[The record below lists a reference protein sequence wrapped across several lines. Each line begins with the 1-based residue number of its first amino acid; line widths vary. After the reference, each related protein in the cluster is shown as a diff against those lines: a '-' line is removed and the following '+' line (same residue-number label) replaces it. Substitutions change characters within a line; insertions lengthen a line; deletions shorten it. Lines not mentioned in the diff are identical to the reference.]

1 MKKRLLTA
9 WLIACMMISLVGQT
23 PITALAE
30 GDDSRVISM
39 SEGLQEVLLN
49 DVSETPVTEDENT
62 VVEIPEA
69 QTEQSEDAIVEDTP
83 GIELVQNEN
92 TIEDTPGIELVQDEN
107 TVEDTP
113 GIELVQEENT
123 VEDTPGIE
131 LVQNENTV
139 EDTPGI
145 ELVQNDNIVEDTP
158 GIELVQNENTVEDTP
173 AIELVQNENTVEDTP
188 GIELVQNDN
197 IVEDTLGIEL
207 VQNDNTVVETPE
219 LVEKIV
225 DANLPQGTHN
235 LGDIVRVS
243 GLLPKDSIVEAIPV
257 NVEIEGQDV
266 LLAYDITIYENEEK
280 KNAGIS
286 WQPGENGLS
295 VEFISSA
302 LETTEEEV
310 NIWHMEDTE
319 ETPEYVTAAPSPY
332 GSVEFVA
339 ESFSVYVVT
348 STKLTAT
355 IVASDGNTYEINVTY
370 TNQSGIPMDGTKL
383 AVSELK
389 SGDERYDEYIEES
402 ASKVGTKAEDFEFSK
417 VFDIKIVDEND
428 EAIEYEPTGD
438 VDVSIRVIG
447 VSLSEYP
454 QVNVLHFVEDRND
467 ENFLIYDIDST
478 VNGETV
484 EFTTDS
490 FSVYVVVGHE
500 GGEVVTPRV
509 EFHFIDRLSD
519 SDYLNGV
526 SSPFTAAPYNF
537 VNTAG
542 EYQTTQILKAG
553 ESLSRINNPR
563 NIKIENPNG
572 SNIEKFFY
580 GWYVVNMSSDSTHRE
595 TLNAGTAEEIQKYV
609 GNIVY
614 TWPDEKKVEFDTTL
628 SFIDGT
634 YKVGDEIEWTLGNVS
649 GKGVLDED
657 GTVDVYL
664 APLFQDFYFVNFR
677 MGARNA
683 DLSNNLLTR
692 KLIVFGEQSS
702 ATVRIGDVEC
712 PSADPQHKIFV
723 GWETVNDNG
732 GNLERDIYFN
742 TIDYDGNEIIKTVDA
757 SGNEIA
763 SVGNGYYITVSKT
776 ASEFDEVNLYPVFA
790 EARWLYFS
798 RGAAGNGSSYVGAA
812 YRVTNDENVGTYFD
826 NDFFN
831 GTNGNA
837 SHLSRRP
844 GYSLEGWYAFA
855 VTDSEGNITNL
866 TTPADV
872 SINYIDS
879 TGVTQTTTIN
889 TTAVKIV
896 DVDNSG
902 SEPVGNISY
911 NGAYTVNGVKL
922 FEVQGGKM
930 YVYRAMDDLT
940 LYANWV
946 KDTKTSIRVIVWKQK
961 VTDDKYATDAEKTY
975 DYEIFYTDENAS
987 TTVIP
992 DLTGFSGT
1000 YVDSNGVTQ
1009 TVSNKNL
1016 LNESFTG
1023 FHYSRNDVATVGAPE
1038 ADGTTVYNVY
1048 YDRDLLT
1055 MTFNRYTTSGYAET
1069 TSNSGTQYAFI
1080 GDEWIQ
1086 LTYSNGEWTIPVY
1099 SDIYTESTGMEDE
1112 MYGLVNGEY
1121 VLLTPQVS
1129 EVIYKSTSA
1138 LTDGKKYLIVNSNS
1152 SGNNRYALRYSSQ
1165 NGGTDQ
1171 VTINSATGNI
1181 DSLWISASEVEATSI
1196 WTVKALNNGYT
1207 FQNGSAYLRR
1217 NNGNLRIEANST
1229 NNIWTWNAT
1238 NNRLSNGNYYL
1249 RYNNGFSLNTTTNS
1263 IYLFVQTNIISGY
1276 TYNGVDYNGTRY
1288 IKSLEVTDYKAYNGK
1303 RYTASSGN
1311 NAWRVYK
1318 AFDGLFGQTLE
1329 HNGCSWPTEYSWY
1342 DTGSNT
1348 GGTSGTRT
1356 TFLDAFTGGSEIFYA
1371 GNVTTGNYTYNH
1383 YKQNVDG
1390 SWPAID
1396 EWANQTSTS
1405 GGGYWSFTEKYDGFT
1420 VSYYYIGNRNNAI
1433 SNWNNT
1439 WTSTSA
1445 GQQTP
1450 NFTNNLYVRYAR
1462 QTFDLTF
1469 DVNYPV
1475 DASLN
1480 YSNGKSSNITVNGIY
1495 YQASLSQYST
1505 YYGVDSDSIN
1515 YTNDLKSPDHY
1526 IFGGWYEDA
1535 SCTVPFNF
1543 NSTMPVGNKIVY
1555 AKWTPERFIIKID
1568 PNGGEIDHVN
1578 HNGYSS
1584 FGSGTVTIG
1593 GQSETYDFTTINS
1606 SYSDY
1611 PISGSSNYNESF
1623 QTYIR
1628 SSYGTTLTIYEPARR
1643 FVPMSD
1649 SVAEQYANEGNDI
1662 YYYVNYQWR
1671 ETDGASGIYNDIRSA
1686 LYLTESDLL
1695 DFYELYKNITIY
1707 SVGRFASSNEGMT
1720 TLDYNTW
1727 KQLYVSQTKYRP
1739 LFLNEH
1745 WTFLGWYKVDNGVM
1759 EDMPYND
1766 ADPVNG
1772 EFTLKAMW
1780 RLDGSYKVQYI
1791 AEYSMEDGASING
1804 GMEKWTDPTATNVAY
1819 SDGATTTIY
1828 KAPTDLT
1835 KNGTV
1840 VNDDTI
1846 IFKGFRLVYNAG
1858 TAQNPNWQPMEVD
1871 GEGNVTTYYYP
1882 GDDYTIHAGNAYGSD
1897 GIIYLQAVYQY
1908 KNSSDHRPVVTNLTI
1923 DANSGYVN
1931 ITDDNDLPE
1940 WNIYPGTNSL
1950 NDDPG
1955 KMLNVNG
1962 TDYPTQILFG
1972 DIQSEAAVHLYQFAS
1987 EITQDAQGNALFDA
2001 NQLFTHPNGYFL
2013 LGFDDVEDE
2022 YDYIATYAAD
2032 SVIAVTPDVNKS
2044 IFAVWEPM
2052 VYVTF
2057 KNNTPG
2063 TITFGLSSTDGALE
2077 VSNVKKGLY
2086 IREPLTN
2093 LGEITLKSTSD
2104 PTYQEGDD
2112 VITLAF
2118 PKGAEKDITV
2128 SGTNNLGP
2136 GKVLVWNSSIELS
2149 DRVYS
2154 SDNTPS
2160 PDTSYSHTV
2169 GNDTHSHELPSG
2181 EANNLK
2187 TFSFTETPIAN
2198 SEPLTVTFT
2207 HYDKEYAL
2215 LLNDNW
2221 NGDGTGGGIQETDF
2235 GPDDIKPDDSVNP
2248 PEKKGWDLPGTS
2260 TRFGYSFLGWAY
2272 SASATS
2278 PDFYMPNGRIEDL
2291 NKVDGGFFS
2300 ENTVEIEGVITRT
2313 LYGVWEPLK
2322 DAVYVYK
2329 DVPEPGN
2336 QDKPFEFTVKI
2347 SGTYH
2352 VGSTNYQIKDE
2363 NNNDLA
2369 KSFSIKHGEYLR
2381 IVTTTDYGVT
2391 SGHNTAYV
2399 QAEVEVY
2406 SPVTTN
2412 GTLEYVKDDNRSKT
2426 ISWQKTVTP
2435 NSTNGFNTDLKFE
2448 VYETQVNNYN
2458 TSVTLNY
2465 SDGDN
2470 KLTIGSNTYAASQL
2484 PQEVN
2489 TNTVSWKDP
2498 DVRGTVTFN
2507 NVIDKYNVSVEKRLV
2522 TNKTGNEDFPFTA
2535 SYVLDESESYEQT
2548 VSLFTATDNFLVTSG
2563 NTNNEALKEIPAGAK
2578 LTITELDDDEYTT
2591 RYSTDDGA
2599 NWTEGREVVLTVD
2612 SDKKVIYENT
2622 LKSYPVTFKL
2632 VDQNDVPLHAM
2643 FSLAST
2649 VGIISSDLYAGQE
2662 GKFYTTDKF
2671 WCDTYTLN
2679 QTTTADGYI
2688 SLQGTPI
2695 TITVKGGTPYIESD
2709 NSWVTVTPND
2719 ANDPEQGFVITVKNW
2734 AQKTVTVKKVL
2745 EDPLLTGNRTFNFSY
2760 SYTSPLDSSQVSKTF
2775 TLQPTANNPAGAS
2788 RDLIIPANATN
2799 LVIMEL
2805 TTGEN
2810 ANITNTYDIKVELD
2824 TNGAVDGTS
2833 QTEWGDDVSD
2843 LTKIKNDHT
2852 VIFTNTRKEIEI
2864 TLIKRVDGKGG
2875 SFDFNTTVKNG
2886 GNILTGYGTSGTPIN
2901 GFVAGLQTINL
2912 NPATFNEASTTF
2924 KIPYGAVL
2932 EISEVAMQN
2941 YIATAE
2947 GRNSSSSVGTYDSDN
2962 LTIVLDETQTI
2973 EDLTITF
2980 TNTEVQVAP
2989 SSYDEKSAPY
2999 MWIFLLSMLLT
3010 LGIAVPTIYRIK
3022 IRIEQE

>member
-1 MKKRLLTA
+1 MKKRLLTT

-39 SEGLQEVLLN
+39 PEGLEELLLSN
-49 DVSETPVTEDENT
+49 VSETPVIEDENIA
-62 VVEIPEA
+62 VEIPET
-69 QTEQSEDAIVEDTP
+69 QTDQDEDAIVEDTP

-92 TIEDTPGIELVQDEN
+92 IVEDTPGIELVQDEN

-113 GIELVQEENT
+113 GIELVQDENTVEDTPGIELVQDENTVEDTPGIELVQDENTVEDTPGIELVQDENT

-145 ELVQNDNIVEDTP
+145 ELVQDENTIEDTP
-158 GIELVQNENTVEDTP
+158 GIELVQTEKD
-173 AIELVQNENTVEDTP
+173 I
-188 GIELVQNDN
+188 
-197 IVEDTLGIEL
+197 
-207 VQNDNTVVETPE
+207 VETPE
-219 LVEKIV
+219 LVDKIV

-235 LGDIVRVS
+235 VGDIVRVR

-257 NVEIEGQDV
+257 NVEIEGQSV

-280 KNAGIS
+280 KNEGIS

-310 NIWHMEDTE
+310 NIWHMEDAA

-348 STKLTAT
+348 ETKLTAT

-370 TNQSGIPMDGTKL
+370 TNQSGIPMDGTRL

-389 SGDERYDEYIEES
+389 SGDEGYDEYIEES

-428 EAIEYEPTGD
+428 EAIEYEPSGD

-454 QVNVLHFVEDRND
+454 QVNVLHFVEDKND
-467 ENFLIYDIDST
+467 ENFLVYDVESI
-478 VNGETV
+478 VKGETV

-526 SSPFTAAPYNF
+526 TSPFTTGPYNF

-542 EYQTTQILKAG
+542 EYQTTQIVKAG

-563 NIKIENPNG
+563 NIKINNPNG
-572 SNIEKFFY
+572 SDIEKFFY
-580 GWYVVNMSSDSTHRE
+580 GWYVVNMSSDSTHRD
-595 TLNAGTAEEIQKYV
+595 TLNAGTPEEVQKYV
-609 GNIVY
+609 GSIVY
-614 TWPDEKKVEFDTTL
+614 TWPDEKKVDFDTTL
-628 SFIDGT
+628 SFADGT
-634 YKVGDEIEWTLGNVS
+634 YKVGDEINWTMGDVTGS
-649 GKGVLDED
+649 GVLDED

-677 MGARNA
+677 MGVRNGA
-683 DLSNNLLTR
+683 LSNNLLTR
-692 KLIVFGEQSS
+692 KLIVFGEHNS
-702 ATVRIGDVEC
+702 ATVRIGDIEC
-712 PSADPQHKIFV
+712 PSPDPQHQIFI

-732 GNLERDIYFN
+732 GTLERAIYYN

-763 SVGNGYYITVSKT
+763 SAGNGYFMTVSKS

-831 GTNGNA
+831 GTNGNV

-866 TTPADV
+866 TTPTDV

-961 VTDDKYATDAEKTY
+961 VTDNKYATDAEKTY
-975 DYEIFYTDENAS
+975 DYEIFYTNENAS

-992 DLTGFSGT
+992 DLTSFSGT

-1009 TVSNKNL
+1009 TVSNLNL
-1016 LNESFTG
+1016 LNRTYTG

-1038 ADGTTVYNVY
+1038 ADGTSVYNVY

-1055 MTFNRYTTSGYAET
+1055 MTFNRYTTSGYTET

-1080 GDEWIQ
+1080 GDEWVQ
-1086 LTYSNGEWTIPVY
+1086 LSFSNGEWIIPVY
-1099 SDIYTESTGMEDE
+1099 SDIYTQSTDIEEE

-1121 VLLTPQVS
+1121 VLLSPVKST
-1129 EVIYKSTSA
+1129 IYKATSA
-1138 LTDGKKYLIVNSNS
+1138 LAAGNNYLIVNTNLPGNGNALTY
-1152 SGNNRYALRYSSQ
+1152 SGQ
-1165 NGGTDQ
+1165 DGGNDA

-1181 DSLWISASEVEATSI
+1181 NLPWIESSYVDSTSI
-1196 WTVKALNNGYT
+1196 WTVAASGTNYTFSNGNGYIR
-1207 FQNGSAYLRR
+1207 RR
-1217 NNGNLRIEANST
+1217 NNGSLRIDNTNSNRT
-1229 NNIWTWNAT
+1229 WTWNAT

-1249 RYNNGFSLNTTTNS
+1249 IFNNGYSLSTTAS
-1263 IYLFVQTNIISGY
+1263 SVYLFVQTNLITGY

-1329 HNGCSWPTEYSWY
+1329 QNGYSWPTEYSWY
-1342 DTGSNT
+1342 ETGSNT

-1356 TFLDAFTGGSEIFYA
+1356 TFLDSFTGGSEIFYG
-1371 GNVTTGNYTYNH
+1371 GNVTTGDYTYNH

-1396 EWANQTSTS
+1396 DWANQTASS
-1405 GGGYWSFTEKYDGFT
+1405 GGTWYFSEKYDGFT
-1420 VSYYYIGNRNNAI
+1420 VSYYYVGSRTNAI
-1433 SNWNNT
+1433 NNWNNT
-1439 WTSTSA
+1439 WTSTSN
-1445 GQQTP
+1445 GQSTS
-1450 NFTNNLYVRYAR
+1450 TGSNNLYVRYAR

-1475 DASLN
+1475 DAGLV
-1480 YSNGKSSNITVNGIY
+1480 YTNGKSSNITVNGIY
-1495 YQASLSQYST
+1495 YQASLAQYAT
-1505 YYGVDSDSIN
+1505 YYGVDSDSVN
-1515 YTNDLKSPDHY
+1515 YTNDLKGPDHY

-1593 GQSETYDFTTINS
+1593 GQSETYNFTTINS

-1611 PISGSSNYNESF
+1611 PISGSSYYNESF

-1727 KQLYVSQTKYRP
+1727 KQLYVSPIKYRP
-1739 LFLNEH
+1739 LYSNEH
-1745 WTFLGWYKVDNGVM
+1745 WTFLGWYKVVNGVM

-1766 ADPVNG
+1766 ADPVTG

-1923 DANSGYVN
+1923 DANTGYVN
-1931 ITDDNDLPE
+1931 TTNNDALPD
-1940 WNIYPGTNSL
+1940 WDIYPGTSAL
-1950 NDDPG
+1950 NTTSST
-1955 KMLNVNG
+1955 MNVDG

-1972 DIQSEAAVHLYQFAS
+1972 DIQSEAAVHLYRYAS
-1987 EITQDAQGNALFDA
+1987 DITQDAQGNALTDA

-2013 LGFDDVEDE
+2013 IGFDDSPTEG
-2022 YDYIATYAAD
+2022 DYAATYPAD
-2032 SVIAVTPDVNKS
+2032 SVITVDRDDNQ
-2044 IFAVWEPM
+2044 IIYAVWEPM

-2057 KNNTPG
+2057 VNNTG
-2063 TITFGLSSTDGALE
+2063 VDAQDVKFGLSSGVEALQ
-2077 VSNVKKGLY
+2077 VINVKNGMY
-2086 IREPLTN
+2086 DRTPLADYGDISLAN
-2093 LGEITLKSTSD
+2093 GES
-2104 PTYQEGDD
+2104 
-2112 VITLAF
+2112 ITLAF
-2118 PKGAEKDITV
+2118 PKGAEQTLNV
-2128 SGTNNLGP
+2128 YGTNNLGV
-2136 GKVLVWNSSIELS
+2136 GKVLVWNTSL
-2149 DRVYS
+2149 DLV
-2154 SDNTPS
+2154 DNNGTTTS
-2160 PDTSYSHTV
+2160 FSTVNGTNSYSHTPAG
-2169 GNDTHSHELPSG
+2169 GNEHTHSLASG
-2181 EANNLK
+2181 EAYNTK
-2187 TFSFTETPIAN
+2187 DFSFDETMIVNRNA
-2198 SEPLTVTFT
+2198 LTVTFT
-2207 HYDKEYAL
+2207 SRPNDYAL
-2215 LLNDNW
+2215 ILDDNYP
-2221 NGDGTGGGIQETDF
+2221 GGGVQEYDYATS
-2235 GPDDIKPDDSVNP
+2235 DIKPN
-2248 PEKKGWDLPGTS
+2248 KTQLLPDTS
-2260 TRFGYSFLGWAY
+2260 SRIGYAFLGWAEDPNATVADY
-2272 SASATS
+2272 SSSS
-2278 PDFYMPNGRIEDL
+2278 PSENPWTILNLSDED
-2291 NKVDGGFFS
+2291 GFFQHS
-2300 ENTVEIEGVITRT
+2300 NCVEIDGVMTHT
-2313 LYGVWEPLK
+2313 LYAVWEART

-2329 DVPEPGN
+2329 EVPEPGN
-2336 QDKPFEFTVKI
+2336 QDKEFTFTVKLEGSYK
-2347 SGTYH
+2347 SGYN
-2352 VGSTNYQIKDE
+2352 GSTSDNINEYKDF
-2363 NNNDLA
+2363 
-2369 KSFSIKHGEYLR
+2369 KIKHGGYLR
-2381 IVTTTDYGVT
+2381 ITTTNYNAAVG
-2391 SGHNTAYV
+2391 SGSNLTAFL

-2406 SPVTTN
+2406 YLDTD
-2412 GTLEYVKDDNRSKT
+2412 GTYKLEKT
-2426 ISWQKTVTP
+2426 DTVRWDKTGVQGRT
-2435 NSTNGFNTDLKFE
+2435 SNGFTSPRVIVTEQSEEYYD
-2448 VYETQVNNYN
+2448 
-2458 TSVTLNY
+2458 TSVTLSSEA
-2465 SDGDN
+2465 SDNHIMLG
-2470 KLTIGSNTYAASQL
+2470 TYNLGEQFVMSSL
-2484 PQEVN
+2484 PQTRPVN
-2489 TNTVSWKDP
+2489 SVYWNQISDAG
-2498 DVRGTVTFN
+2498 GTVIFTNQRQTYDITVAKELVSNNSTAAIFN
-2507 NVIDKYNVSVEKRLV
+2507 FS
-2522 TNKTGNEDFPFTA
+2522 A
-2535 SYVLDESESYEQT
+2535 SYEDEGVT
-2548 VSLFTATDNFLVTSG
+2548 TTLPDFTVTSG
-2563 NTNNEALKEIPAGAK
+2563 STKLLEDIPAGVE
-2578 LTITELDDDEYTT
+2578 LTIKEAADTNDNYKTNITVKDSGDNEITAYGVTNSKQTTITKVEDNYTV
-2591 RYSTDDGA
+2591 
-2599 NWTEGREVVLTVD
+2599 NF
-2612 SDKKVIYENT
+2612 ENT

-2671 WCDTYTLN
+2671 CCDTYTLN

-2799 LVIMEL
+2799 LVITEL

-2843 LTKIKNDHT
+2843 LTKIENDHT
-2852 VIFTNTRKEIEI
+2852 VIFTNIRKEIEI

-2886 GNILTGYGTSGTPIN
+2886 GNILTGYGTSSTPIN

-2912 NPATFNEASTTF
+2912 NPATFNEDSTTF

-2989 SSYDEKSAPY
+2989 SGYDEKTAPY
-2999 MWIFLLSMLLT
+2999 MWIFFLSMLLL
-3010 LGIAVPTIYRIK
+3010 LGIAVPTVYRVK
-3022 IRIEQE
+3022 IRK